1 MTLSSSPWWCA
12 PVLALGWM
20 VTVPAHSL
28 RAPARAWSMAAA
40 RDMPGVCAVFGSS
53 SCEWTMR
60 TPCSRQ
66 SVMAGGYRNSFEH
79 ASHQARLAQVQ
90 IVLDLAQH
98 LVADASLVAEPDG
111 RLPLDLQQ
119 LADERGVLA
128 VRLRTVPVRR
138 FVQRLQALAVVL
150 RQVVIEPRPAGI
162 VLGAR

>member
-53 SCEWTMR
+53 SPAWTMR

-66 SVMAGGYRNSFEH
+66 SVMAGGYRNSLEH
-79 ASHQARLAQVQ
+79 ASHQARLAQVL

-98 LVADASLVAEPDG
+98 LVADAPLVAQPDG
-111 RLPLDLQQ
+111 HLPLDLQE
-119 LADERGVLA
+119 LADQSGVLA
-128 VRLRTVPVRR
+128 VRFRTARVRR
-138 FVQRLQALAVVL
+138 FVERFQALAVVL
-150 RQVVIEPRPAGI
+150 RQI
-162 VLGAR
+162 V